1 MVKNGKLVNKSEIAR
16 RIGISRSYVS
26 LLISGKR
33 KSPKYEKKIREVL
46 GKELQLNNNK
56 L

>member
-1 MVKNGKLVNKSEIAR
+1 MLKNGKLVNKSEIAR

-33 KSPKYEKKIREVL
+33 KSKKYEKAIRKIINN
-46 GKELQLNNNK
+46 ELQINTNK
-56 L
+56 